1 MKHEYGQKLLVPMLL
16 KCYEHLHH
24 ISKAL
29 DSQSTQMDTNV
40 VHFTKID
47 LMIWGWVV
55 SVAPKSMANLIELEV
70 NLAKVLKEEFEGA
83 FEDEFDA
90 HD

>member
-1 MKHEYGQKLLVPMLL
+1 
-16 KCYEHLHH
+16 
-24 ISKAL
+24 
-29 DSQSTQMDTNV
+29 
-40 VHFTKID
+40 
-47 LMIWGWVV
+47 
-55 SVAPKSMANLIELEV
+55 MANMIELEV